1 MQKGQSAC
9 GVFCL
14 FYINNRRQKQAAMHI
29 PKSAL
34 NPWSSRNGNS
44 LVVIAAEH
52 DTWANYSVWEAELI
66 SPDAASYWHSY
77 NPSGTWARILL
88 IRHFSL
94 LAASSK
100 ISEYYAVLY
109 FLVLLSVQ
117 KKKRKKGKKK
127 SKNMFIQRRKQWK
140 RALKKPQKTLNT
152 DLQLF
157 CKRGGGCPYPQCYK
171 PNYNIWNVNLSSM
184 DTLLPPAKWKLFKK
198 SVYHYDNLN
207 SKSSLLPKNA
217 RS

>member
-127 SKNMFIQRRKQWK
+127 AKICSYKEESNGKELSKNPRKLW
-140 RALKKPQKTLNT
+140 TLICNSSAREEEDAHIHNAT
-152 DLQLF
+152 SQTTTF
-157 CKRGGGCPYPQCYK
+157 EMWISVVWIHYYPQPSESY
-171 PNYNIWNVNLSSM
+171 L
-184 DTLLPPAKWKLFKK
+184 
-198 SVYHYDNLN
+198 
-207 SKSSLLPKNA
+207 KN
-217 RS
+217 RFIIMTT